1 MASKD
6 SNSLVIS
13 LSIFVL
19 LSLGFGV
26 AWYFSHDF
34 NTQLA
39 RQIVEVTDSVNTQ
52 EAAIKTH
59 EAEVEQL
66 KNLIGHPGATDEV
79 VEGTKAEIAKRAADA
94 SSAAAALEPAM
105 VANANARDAA
115 SQSASDRLRQTY
127 DKLAE
132 LNQKV
137 AQHEQALQA
146 MKTSLRDKEEELRKK
161 EAAHGVRL
169 SEEEGKIDTEKA
181 RLRQKQADYDQ
192 LVKDNAREIERVEK
206 ELTQQRQSLI
216 ALRRDKLKLEGS
228 AFERIDGS
236 ITLVDAAAGTCYVNL
251 GTKDELRLGTEF
263 SVYARDPAGKAEGRI
278 LNPRERRGKI
288 EIIALLGDHLAEARI
303 LPDSATNRV
312 SPDNPISKGDSIF
325 SSLYEKGRKLQI
337 AVVGTLH
344 FHGNP
349 SRDREEFR
357 RLVSSAGIDIVL
369 EVDDQANLI
378 GRDGELVSVE
388 EIPDRIT
395 AGTRFLVVGE
405 RGDSATA
412 DDAQRLI
419 YEKTD
424 VLQAELLK
432 AAENNGVY
440 VLSLS
445 SFLDLMGYSRKQLVS
460 SPRLMSEQE

>member
-34 NTQLA
+34 NSQLT
-39 RQIVEVTDSVNTQ
+39 RQIAEVADSVNTQ

-66 KNLIGHPGATDEV
+66 KQLIGHPGATDEV
-79 VEGTKAEIAKRAADA
+79 TEGVKAEIAKRASDA
-94 SSAAAALEPAM
+94 SSAAAPLETAM

-115 SQSASDRLRQTY
+115 SQSASDRLKQTY

-137 AQHEQALQA
+137 AQHEQTLQA
-146 MKTSLRDKEEELRKK
+146 MKTSLRDKEDELRKK
-161 EAAHGVRL
+161 EAAHGVKL
-169 SEEEGKIDTEKA
+169 SEEEEKIDTEKTK
-181 RLRQKQADYDQ
+181 LRQKQADYEQ
-192 LVKDNAREIERVEK
+192 LVKDNTREIERIEK

-216 ALRRDKLKLEGS
+216 ALRREKLKLEGS
-228 AFERIDGS
+228 AFERIDGR
-236 ITLVDAAAGTCYVNL
+236 ITMVDPAARSCYVNL
-251 GTKDELRLGTEF
+251 GSKDELRLGTEF
-263 SVYARDPAGKAEGRI
+263 SVYPPDPSGKAEGRV

-288 EIIALLGDHLAEARI
+288 EIVALLGDHLAEARI
-303 LPDSATNRV
+303 LPDAPGNRV
-312 SPDNPISKGDSIF
+312 SADNPITTGDSVF
-325 SSLYEKGRKLQI
+325 SSLYEKGKKLQI

-349 SRDREEFR
+349 SSDREEFH
-357 RLVSSAGIDIVL
+357 RLTSAAGIDIIL
-369 EVDDQANLI
+369 EVDDQANLM
-378 GRDGELVSVE
+378 GPDGEIVSSD

-395 AGTRFLVVGE
+395 AETRFLVVGQ
-405 RGDSATA
+405 RGDLATL
-412 DDAQRLI
+412 DEAQRII

-424 VLQAELLK
+424 VLQTALLN

-440 VLSLS
+440 VLSLA
-445 SFLDLMGYSRKQLVS
+445 SFLDLMGYSRKQMVS
-460 SPRLMSEQE
+460 SPGMTAEQE

>member
-39 RQIVEVTDSVNTQ
+39 RQIGETIDSVNTQ
-52 EAAIKTH
+52 ETAIKTH

-66 KNLIGHPGATDEV
+66 KKLIGHPGDTDEIT
-79 VEGTKAEIAKRAADA
+79 EGIKAEIAKRAADA
-94 SSAAAALEPAM
+94 SSGAAALETAM
-105 VANANARDAA
+105 VANASARDAA
-115 SQSASDRLRQTY
+115 SQAANDRLNQTY

-146 MKTSLRDKEEELRKK
+146 MKTSLRGKEDELRKK
-161 EAAHGVRL
+161 EAAHGVKL
-169 SEEEGKIDTEKA
+169 SEEEEKIDAEKA
-181 RLRQKQADYDQ
+181 KLRQKQADYEQ
-192 LVKDNAREIERVEK
+192 LLKDNTREIERIEK

-216 ALRRDKLKLEGS
+216 ALRREKLKLEGS

-236 ITLVDAAAGTCYVNL
+236 ITSVDAAARSCYVNL
-251 GTKDELRLGTEF
+251 GSKDELRLGTEF
-263 SVYARDPAGKAEGRI
+263 SVYAPDPSGKAEGRV

-288 EIIALLGDHLAEARI
+288 EVVAILGDHLAEARV
-303 LPDSATNRV
+303 LPDGPGNRV
-312 SPDNPISKGDSIF
+312 SPENPITKGDLIF
-325 SSLYEKGRKLQI
+325 SSLYEKGKKLQI

-349 SRDREEFR
+349 SSDREEFH
-357 RLVSSAGIDIVL
+357 RLTSAAGIDIVL

-378 GRDGELVSVE
+378 GRDGEVVSPE

-395 AGTRFLVVGE
+395 AGTRFLVVGN

-412 DDAQRLI
+412 DDAQRVI

-424 VLQAELLK
+424 QLQGELLK

-440 VLSLS
+440 VLSLA

-460 SPRLMSEQE
+460 SPGLMADQE

>member
-13 LSIFVL
+13 LSIFVI

-39 RQIVEVTDSVNTQ
+39 RQIAEVTDSVNTQ

-66 KNLIGHPGATDEV
+66 KSLVGHPGATDEV
-79 VEGTKAEIAKRAADA
+79 VDGVKAEIAKRAGDA
-94 SSAAAALEPAM
+94 STAAAPLETAM
-105 VANANARDAA
+105 IANANARDAA
-115 SQSASDRLRQTY
+115 AQSANDRLRQTY
-127 DKLAE
+127 EKLAE

-137 AQHEQALQA
+137 AQHEQTLQT
-146 MKTSLRDKEEELRKK
+146 MKSSLRDKEDELRKK
-161 EAAHGVRL
+161 EAAHSVRL
-169 SEEEGKIDTEKA
+169 AEEEGKIDAEKA
-181 RLRQKQADYDQ
+181 KLRQKQADYEQ
-192 LVKDNAREIERVEK
+192 LLKDNAKEIERIEK

-216 ALRRDKLKLEGS
+216 ALRREKLKLEGS
-228 AFERIDGS
+228 AFEPTDGM
-236 ITLVDAAAGTCYVNL
+236 ITMVDHAARSCYVNL
-251 GTKDELRLGTEF
+251 GAKDELRLGTEF
-263 SVYARDPAGKAEGRI
+263 SVFAPDPSGKSDGRV

-288 EIIALLGDHLAEARI
+288 EIVAILGDHLAEARI
-303 LPDSATNRV
+303 LPDAAGNRV
-312 SPDNPISKGDSIF
+312 SPENPITTGDSIF

-349 SRDREEFR
+349 ASDRQEFR
-357 RLVSSAGIDIVL
+357 RLTSAAGIDIVL
-369 EVDDQANLI
+369 EVDDQANLL
-378 GRDGELVSVE
+378 GRDRELVSAE

-395 AGTRFLVVGE
+395 AGTRFLVIGKRE
-405 RGDSATA
+405 DPATA
-412 DDAQRLI
+412 DEAQRLI
-419 YEKTD
+419 IEKTD
-424 VLQAELLK
+424 QLQSELLK

-445 SFLDLMGYSRKQLVS
+445 SFLDLVGYSRKQLVS
-460 SPRLMSEQE
+460 SPGALSER

>member
-13 LSIFVL
+13 LSVFVIF
-19 LSLGFGV
+19 SLGFGV

-34 NTQLA
+34 NNQLTQ
-39 RQIVEVTDSVNTQ
+39 QIADVTKSVNTQ

-59 EAEVEQL
+59 EAEAEQL

-79 VEGTKAEIAKRAADA
+79 TEGIKAEIAKRAADA
-94 SSAAAALEPAM
+94 SSAAAALEAAM
-105 VANANARDAA
+105 VANAKARDTA
-115 SQSASDRLRQTY
+115 SQAASDRLKQTY

-192 LVKDNAREIERVEK
+192 LVKDNTRDIERVEK

-216 ALRRDKLKLEGS
+216 ALRREKLKLEGS

-236 ITLVDAAAGTCYVNL
+236 ITMVDPAARSCYINL

-263 SVYARDPAGKAEGRI
+263 SVYARDPAGKAEGRV
-278 LNPRERRGKI
+278 LNPRERRGKV
-288 EIIALLGDHLAEARI
+288 EVIALLGDHLAEARI
-303 LPDSATNRV
+303 LPDSPTNRV
-312 SPDNPISKGDSIF
+312 SPDNPITTGDSIF
-325 SSLYEKGRKLQI
+325 SSLYEKGKQLQI

-349 SRDREEFR
+349 ASDREEFR
-357 RLVSSAGIDIVL
+357 RLAAAAGIDIVL
-369 EVDDQANLI
+369 EVDDQANMI
-378 GRDGELVSVE
+378 GRAGELVSVE
-388 EIPDRIT
+388 EIPDRISSD
-395 AGTRFLVVGE
+395 TRFLVVGK
-405 RGDSATA
+405 RGDSSTA
-412 DDAQRLI
+412 DEEQRVI
-419 YEKTD
+419 NEKTD
-424 VLQAELLK
+424 LLQGALLK

-440 VLSLS
+440 VLSLA

-460 SPRLMSEQE
+460 SPGLMSEQE

>member
-13 LSIFVL
+13 LSVFVI

-39 RQIVEVTDSVNTQ
+39 RQLAEVADSVNTQ

-66 KNLIGHPGATDEV
+66 KALIGHLGATDEV
-79 VEGTKAEIAKRAADA
+79 TEGVKAEIAKRAADA
-94 SSAAAALEPAM
+94 SSAAVALEAAM
-105 VANANARDAA
+105 VANANARDVA
-115 SQSASDRLRQTY
+115 SQSASDRLKQTY

-137 AQHEQALQA
+137 VQHEQTLQA

-161 EAAHGVRL
+161 EAAHSVRL
-169 SEEEGKIDTEKA
+169 SEEEEKIDAEKA
-181 RLRQKQADYDQ
+181 RLRQKQADYEQ
-192 LVKDNAREIERVEK
+192 LLKDNAREIDRIEK

-216 ALRRDKLKLEGS
+216 ALRREKLKLEGS
-228 AFERIDGS
+228 AFERIDGT
-236 ITLVDAAAGTCYVNL
+236 ITMVDHAAGSCYVNI

-263 SVYARDPAGKAEGRI
+263 SVYAPDPSGKAEGRV

-288 EIIALLGDHLAEARI
+288 EIVALLGDHLAEARI
-303 LPDSATNRV
+303 LPDSPDNRV
-312 SPDNPISKGDSIF
+312 SSENPITVGDSIF
-325 SSLYEKGRKLQI
+325 SSLYEKGKKLQI

-349 SRDREEFR
+349 ARDREEFH
-357 RLVSSAGIDIVL
+357 RLTSAAGIDIVL
-369 EVDDQANLI
+369 EVDDRANLI
-378 GRDGELVSVE
+378 GRDGEIVAPE
-388 EIPDRIT
+388 EITDRIT
-395 AGTRFLVVGE
+395 SGTRFLVVGQ
-405 RGDSATA
+405 RGDLSTA
-412 DDAQRLI
+412 DETQRVI
-419 YEKTD
+419 YEKTEA
-424 VLQAELLK
+424 LQKELLT

-440 VLSLS
+440 VLSLA
-445 SFLDLMGYSRKQLVS
+445 SFLDLMGYSRKQLES
-460 SPRLMSEQE
+460 SPGLMAGQE

>member
-39 RQIVEVTDSVNTQ
+39 RQIAEVTDSVNTQ

-66 KNLIGHPGATDEV
+66 KKLIGHPGATDEV
-79 VEGTKAEIAKRAADA
+79 IEGVKAEIAARAAEA
-94 SSAAAALEPAM
+94 SSAAAALEAAM

-115 SQSASDRLRQTY
+115 SQSANDRLRQTY

-137 AQHEQALQA
+137 AQHDQALQA
-146 MKTSLRDKEEELRKK
+146 MKTSVREKEEELRKK
-161 EAAHGVRL
+161 EAAHGVKL
-169 SEEEGKIDTEKA
+169 SEEEEKIDAEKA
-181 RLRQKQADYDQ
+181 RLRQKQADYEQ
-192 LVKDNAREIERVEK
+192 LLKDNTREIERIEK

-216 ALRRDKLKLEGS
+216 ALRREKLKLEGS
-228 AFERIDGS
+228 AFERIDGT
-236 ITLVDAAAGTCYVNL
+236 ITMVDPAARSCYVNL
-251 GTKDELRLGTEF
+251 GSKDELRLGTEF
-263 SVYARDPAGKAEGRI
+263 SVYAPDPSRKSEGRV

-288 EIIALLGDHLAEARI
+288 EIVALLGDHLAEARI
-303 LPDSATNRV
+303 LPDSPGNRV
-312 SPDNPISKGDSIF
+312 SPENPITKGDNIF
-325 SSLYEKGRKLQI
+325 SSLYEKGKKLQI

-349 SRDREEFR
+349 ASDREEFH
-357 RLVSSAGIDIVL
+357 RLTSAAGIDIVL
-369 EVDDQANLI
+369 EVDDQANLV
-378 GRDGELVSVE
+378 GPLGETVSAD
-388 EIPDRIT
+388 EIPDRISS
-395 AGTRFLVVGE
+395 ATRFLVVGN
-405 RGDSATA
+405 RGDIATA
-412 DDAQRLI
+412 DEAQRVI
-419 YEKTD
+419 YEKAEL
-424 VLQAELLK
+424 LQGELLK

-440 VLSLS
+440 VLSLA

-460 SPRLMSEQE
+460 SPGLMTDQQ